1 LPIFVHTA
9 TIFGDADGLPC
20 ASAQEQNTFVP
31 TKPLHEALIAATPPD
46 GPSGGPLVGSPI
58 LIIMLAALA
67 VLLPTFFLGIP
78 SGHDFE
84 FHLNSWME
92 VLSQWKLGILYPRW
106 AALAHYGFGEARFVF
121 YPPVSW
127 ICGAALGS
135 FLPWK
140 IVPGVYEWI
149 ALTLS
154 GCSMFVLGRRFLER
168 RDAIFA
174 AALYTAN
181 PYHIVVVY
189 WRSAFAEL
197 LAGALLPLLLLYVL
211 RSEDEGPKAILP
223 LGLVVAAAWLAN
235 LPAAV
240 MLTYSLALLTIIVAV
255 LRRSPR
261 IFAVV
266 SGALV
271 LGFALSAFFLVPAVY
286 EQKWVA
292 IAQVLSPGVR
302 PQDNFL
308 FTFIDNPDHD
318 RFNLLISLMTTAQ
331 IVLLAA
337 AGFLSRRWRSRA
349 PEVWWSLIGWGAASA
364 VVMSSF
370 SLLLYRILPEIRFV
384 QLPLRWLLCLNVA
397 FVLLLTMAV
406 RPWVLRALALVVMLA
421 VLVWVWQRVQPPW
434 WDTAADV
441 AEMQDNQ
448 ESNSGYEGID
458 EYVPT
463 GVDAYEINK
472 DAPKVTLEG
481 GGSSRIHIA
490 QWTPEFRAFTASVSR
505 SGKLVLKL
513 FNYPAWQVE
522 VNGRPVRTGTVEVT
536 GQMIVPVEAGENQ
549 VQITFTRT
557 PDRTLGALVSF
568 ATGILLLGW
577 TLFKRNPMLPEQ
589 H

>member
-1 LPIFVHTA
+1 
-9 TIFGDADGLPC
+9 
-20 ASAQEQNTFVP
+20 VP
-31 TKPLHEALIAATPPD
+31 PKPLPESRIAVTPLH
-46 GPSGGPLVGSPI
+46 GPAGSRLAGSPI

-67 VLLPTFFLGIP
+67 VLVPSFFLGIP

-84 FHLNSWME
+84 FHVNSWME
-92 VLSQWKLGILYPRW
+92 VLHQWKLGIFYPRW

-127 ICGAALGS
+127 ILGATLGS

-154 GCSMFVLGRRFLER
+154 GCSMFLLGRRFLER

-174 AALYTAN
+174 AALYAAN
-181 PYHIVVVY
+181 PYHIVIVY

-197 LAGALLPLLLLYVL
+197 LTGALLPLLLLYIL
-211 RSEDEGPKAILP
+211 RSEKEDSKTILP
-223 LGLVVAAAWLAN
+223 LGLIVAAAWLTD

-240 MLTYSLALLTIIVAV
+240 MFTYSLALLTIIVAMV
-255 LRRSPR
+255 RRSPR
-261 IFAVV
+261 ILAIV

-271 LGFALSAFFLVPAVY
+271 LGSALAAFYLVPAVY

-308 FTFIDNPDHD
+308 FTFIQNPDHD
-318 RFNLLISLMTTAQ
+318 RFNLLISLIATAQ
-331 IVLLAA
+331 IILLAIA
-337 AGFLSRRWRSRA
+337 AFMSHRWRSRA
-349 PEVWWSLIGWGAASA
+349 PEVWWTLIGWGAASA
-364 VVMSSF
+364 IVMFSF

-397 FVLLLTMAV
+397 FAVLITMAF
-406 RPWVLRALALVVMLA
+406 RPWLLRALACVVMIA
-421 VLVWVWQRVQPPW
+421 VLVWGWHRVQPPW

-448 ESNSGYEGID
+448 QSNLGYEGTD
-458 EYVPT
+458 EYTPVGADP
-463 GVDAYEINK
+463 YEINK
-472 DAPKVTLEG
+472 DAPQVTFEG
-481 GGSSRIHIA
+481 DGSPRMHIQRWA
-490 QWTPEFRAFTASVSR
+490 PESR
-505 SGKLVLKL
+505 SFAANVSHPGSLVLKL
-513 FNYPAWQVE
+513 FNYPAWKVE
-522 VNGRPVRTGTVEVT
+522 VNGRPVRAGTTGVT
-536 GQMIVPVEAGENQ
+536 GQMIVPVEAGEDQ
-549 VQITFTRT
+549 VRIALIRT
-557 PDRTLGALVSF
+557 PDRAVGGLISF
-568 ATGILLLGW
+568 GTAILLLAW
-577 TLFKRNPMLPEQ
+577 TFFSKRSAMIRDQ